1 MKINKPI
8 THQQFLDDVQS
19 FCRVYAMSEREIGLS
34 ALKDTAFVGR
44 IRAGRSPTLARVEA
58 VYEFMMSYADERE
71 HAD

>member
-1 MKINKPI
+1 
-8 THQQFLDDVQS
+8 
-19 FCRVYAMSEREIGLS
+19 MSEREIGLS